1 MVTKTS
7 MAATSTVVAMLV
19 LIPVLVL
26 APNHLA
32 NLFHLLRR
40 QRLAWLIRILLP
52 TEWKPAGNRFRVLRT
67 KSMSCTISHQT
78 SRLPLSAT
86 ATPVASDSA
95 LNLPPRHR
103 VEEVTACHANL
114 SHKQFIKPVRA
125 QPFFSEP
132 SSSDFT
138 SAESLAKCET

>member
-1 MVTKTS
+1 

-19 LIPVLVL
+19 LILVLVL

-52 TEWKPAGNRFRVLRT
+52 GKWEPARNRLRVLRA

-78 SRLPLSAT
+78 SRLPLSAP

-103 VEEVTACHANL
+103 VEEFTA
-114 SHKQFIKPVRA
+114 
-125 QPFFSEP
+125 
-132 SSSDFT
+132 
-138 SAESLAKCET
+138 

>member
-1 MVTKTS
+1 

-19 LIPVLVL
+19 LILVLVL

-32 NLFHLLRR
+32 NLFHLFRR

-52 TEWKPAGNRFRVLRT
+52 TKRKPARNRFRVLRP

-78 SRLPLSAT
+78 SRLPLSAS
-86 ATPVASDSA
+86 ASPVASDSA

-103 VEEVTACHANL
+103 VEKFTAWNAYF
-114 SHKQFIKPVRA
+114 SHKQFIKPVRVY
-125 QPFFSEP
+125 PFFAE
-132 SSSDFT
+132 SSFSDFT
-138 SAESLAKCET
+138 SAVSLAKSET